1 MSLVYRIL
9 DACRNG
15 LFLAWLGQVFWHLF
29 RPIEGV
35 SFREML
41 IIVTGGFAL
50 PFILVCVLQI
60 VVLYILH
67 HMGGDLKLWKGWT
80 RILISVAAA
89 VVFTLLAES
98 IIALAFS
105 LLLPLIT

>member
-9 DACRNG
+9 DAARNG
-15 LFLAWLGQVFWHLF
+15 IFLAWLGQVFWHLF
-29 RPIEGV
+29 RPVEGV

-50 PFILVCVLQI
+50 PFILICVLQI

-98 IIALAFS
+98 IIGLTFN